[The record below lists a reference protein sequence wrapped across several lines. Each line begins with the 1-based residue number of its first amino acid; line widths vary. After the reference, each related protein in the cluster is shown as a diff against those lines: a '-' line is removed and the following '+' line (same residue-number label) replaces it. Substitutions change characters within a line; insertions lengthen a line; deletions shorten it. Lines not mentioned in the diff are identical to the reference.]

1 MVKGREFSV
10 TDRADDDADRS
21 AEEERRINQAGSGAI
36 AAEGA
41 EDAVDAMVAAIG
53 PRLSAPTM
61 QRRDV
66 VLVTGPWLAGV
77 SGVVAALCE
86 RLPEHTFI
94 EPAELAAGEA
104 PTAVVFV
111 VSAAAALTES
121 DCALLDAATT
131 GTDAVI
137 GVVSKIDVHRAWRDV
152 LATDRDALSAHAP
165 RYRDVPWVGAAALPE
180 RGEPRVDD
188 LVAAVREQ
196 LADTDLSRRN
206 RLRAWESRLQNVADR
221 YDRDADGA
229 GRRARVEALRE
240 QRSDILRQRR
250 LSKSERTIALR
261 SQTQQARVQLSYY
274 ARNRCASVRSELQ
287 EDLGSLTRRK
297 LSEFEAYARGRI
309 GEVVGEVDSGTSE
322 HLADMAQGLR
332 LPTGPPAPAALP
344 MIEIPPPQL
353 KSRRL
358 ETRLMMLLGAG
369 FGLGV
374 ALTLSRLL
382 ADLAP
387 GLTVAGAV
395 ACAAIGLALT
405 VWVVGTRGVLHDRA
419 LLDRWAG
426 EATGLLRS
434 ALEQL
439 VATRVLGAESSLT
452 TALGEQDE
460 VESARVNQQVGVI
473 DTELREHAVV
483 GARAAALRGREMPT
497 LQAALEAVRAEL
509 AEPAPPGD
517 DAGRGGVPQRSEG
530 TARGGGT
537 PPRRYAAG
545 GTPTRLPGET
555 GQLAGAGTSEP
566 GTDDPDSPTDAGTD
580 EIDETPSTNT
590 ADNVI

>member
-1 MVKGREFSV
+1 VWRRHRQGFAAAMVEGRGFNV
-10 TDRADDDADRS
+10 TD
-21 AEEERRINQAGSGAI
+21 QAGSGAF
-36 AAEGA
+36 AAG
-41 EDAVDAMVAAIG
+41 DADDPVDAMVAAIG
-53 PRLSAPTM
+53 PRLGAPTTL
-61 QRRDV
+61 RRDV

-77 SGVVAALCE
+77 SGVVAALSE

-94 EPAELAAGEA
+94 ESTDLAAGEA

-111 VSAAAALTES
+111 VSAAAVLTES
-121 DCALLDAATT
+121 DCALLDAAAAD
-131 GTDAVI
+131 TDAVI
-137 GVVSKIDVHRAWRDV
+137 GAVSKIDVHRAWADV
-152 LATDRDALSAHAP
+152 LAADREALSAHAP
-165 RYRDVPWVGAAALPE
+165 RYRDVPWTGVAALPD
-180 RGEPRVDD
+180 RGDPQVDD

-196 LADTDLSRRN
+196 LADTDLARRN

-240 QRSDILRQRR
+240 QRSGILRERR

-261 SQTQQARVQLSYY
+261 SQAQQARVQLSYF

-287 EDLGSLTRRK
+287 EDAAGLTRRQ
-297 LSEFEAYARGRI
+297 LPVFESYTRGRI
-309 GEVVGEVDSGTSE
+309 DEVVAEVDEGTTT
-322 HLADMAQGLR
+322 HLADVAKSLGLAAD
-332 LPTGPPAPAALP
+332 PPAPAALP
-344 MIEIPPPQL
+344 KIEMPAPQL

-358 ETRLMMLLGAG
+358 ETRLMMLVGAG

-382 ADLAP
+382 ADLTP

-405 VWVVGTRGVLHDRA
+405 VWVVGTRGLLRDRA

-426 EATGLLRS
+426 EATAQLRS

-439 VATRVLGAESSLT
+439 VATRVLGVESSLAA
-452 TALGEQDE
+452 ALGEQDE
-460 VESARVNQQVGVI
+460 VESARVTEQVGVI

-509 AEPAPPGD
+509 GEPAAPD
-517 DAGRGGVPQRSEG
+517 DAVSQTAGSDAPTGDSESPIE
-530 TARGGGT
+530 ADDT
-537 PPRRYAAG
+537 PAAAG
-545 GTPTRLPGET
+545 N
-555 GQLAGAGTSEP
+555 
-566 GTDDPDSPTDAGTD
+566 D
-580 EIDETPSTNT
+580 EIDETASPNT
-590 ADNVI
+590 ADNVF

>member
-1 MVKGREFSV
+1 MVEGRECSV
-10 TDRADDDADRS
+10 TDRAEDDAEQGSDVGVPP
-21 AEEERRINQAGSGAI
+21 ACGGEERRINEAGDGAI
-36 AAEGA
+36 AAEDSESA
-41 EDAVDAMVAAIG
+41 LDAMVAAIG
-53 PRLSAPTM
+53 PRLGAPMTA
-61 QRRDV
+61 RRDV

-77 SGVVAALCE
+77 SGVIAALSE

-94 EPAELAAGEA
+94 ESTDLAAGEA

-111 VSAAAALTES
+111 VSAAAGLTES
-121 DCALLDAATT
+121 DCTLLDAATT
-131 GTDAVI
+131 DTDAVI
-137 GVVSKIDVHRAWRDV
+137 GAVSKIDVHRTWRDV
-152 LATDRDALSAHAP
+152 LATDRDALATHAP
-165 RYRDVPWVGAAALPE
+165 RYRDAPWVGVAALPE

-188 LVAAVREQ
+188 LVAAVREE
-196 LADTDLSRRN
+196 LADADLPRRN
-206 RLRAWESRLQNVADR
+206 RLRAWESRLQTVADR

-240 QRSDILRQRR
+240 QRSAMLRQRR
-250 LSKSERTIALR
+250 LSKSERAIALR
-261 SQTQQARVQLSYY
+261 SQTQQARVQLSYF

-287 EDLGSLTRRK
+287 EDAASLTRAQ
-297 LSEFEAYARGRI
+297 LPEFDAYARGRF
-309 GEVVGEVDSGTSE
+309 GEVVAEVDAGTTV
-322 HLADMAQGLR
+322 HLADVARSLGLSVD
-332 LPTGPPAPAALP
+332 PQIPAALP
-344 MIEIPPPQL
+344 KIEIPPPQL

-358 ETRLMMLLGAG
+358 ETRLMMLVGAG

-405 VWVVGTRGVLHDRA
+405 VWVVGTRGLLRDRA
-419 LLDRWAG
+419 LLDRWTG
-426 EATGLLRS
+426 EATALLRS

-460 VESARVNQQVGVI
+460 VESARVIEQVGVI

-509 AEPAPPGD
+509 GEPAEPKTD
-517 DAGRGGVPQRSEG
+517 VAGNSAEG
-530 TARGGGT
+530 TET
-537 PPRRYAAG
+537 PAEGAADPAKDTA
-545 GTPTRLPGET
+545 TP
-555 GQLAGAGTSEP
+555 A
-566 GTDDPDSPTDAGTD
+566 D
-580 EIDETPSTNT
+580 EIDETESTNA
-590 ADNVI
+590 ADNAF

>member
-1 MVKGREFSV
+1 MVEGRGFNV
-10 TDRADDDADRS
+10 TDQADGAFAAEDAD
-21 AEEERRINQAGSGAI
+21 
-36 AAEGA
+36 
-41 EDAVDAMVAAIG
+41 DAVDAMVAAIG
-53 PRLSAPTM
+53 PRLGAPTTL
-61 QRRDV
+61 RRDV

-77 SGVVAALCE
+77 SGVVAALSE

-94 EPAELAAGEA
+94 ESTDLAAGEA

-121 DCALLDAATT
+121 DCALLDAAAAD
-131 GTDAVI
+131 TDAVI
-137 GVVSKIDVHRAWRDV
+137 GAVSKIDVHRAWADV
-152 LATDRDALSAHAP
+152 LAADREALSAHAP
-165 RYRDVPWVGAAALPE
+165 RYRDVPWTGVAALPD
-180 RGEPRVDD
+180 RGDPQVDD

-196 LADTDLSRRN
+196 LADTDLARRN

-240 QRSDILRQRR
+240 QRSGILRERR

-261 SQTQQARVQLSYY
+261 SQAQQARVQLSYF

-287 EDLGSLTRRK
+287 EDAAGLTRRQ
-297 LSEFEAYARGRI
+297 LPVFESYTRGRI
-309 GEVVGEVDSGTSE
+309 DEVVAEVDEGTTT
-322 HLADMAQGLR
+322 HLADVAKSLGLAAD
-332 LPTGPPAPAALP
+332 PPAPAALP
-344 MIEIPPPQL
+344 KIEMPAPQL

-358 ETRLMMLLGAG
+358 ETRLMMLVGAG

-382 ADLAP
+382 ADLTP

-405 VWVVGTRGVLHDRA
+405 VWVVGTRGLLRDRA

-426 EATGLLRS
+426 EATAQLRS

-439 VATRVLGAESSLT
+439 VATRVLGVESSLAA
-452 TALGEQDE
+452 ALGEQDE
-460 VESARVNQQVGVI
+460 VESARVTEQVGVI

-509 AEPAPPGD
+509 GEPAAPD
-517 DAGRGGVPQRSEG
+517 DAVSQTAGSDAPTGDSES
-530 TARGGGT
+530 AIEADDA
-537 PPRRYAAG
+537 PAAAG
-545 GTPTRLPGET
+545 N
-555 GQLAGAGTSEP
+555 
-566 GTDDPDSPTDAGTD
+566 D
-580 EIDETPSTNT
+580 EIDETASPNSV
-590 ADNVI
+590 DNVF

>member
-1 MVKGREFSV
+1 MVEGRGFNV
-10 TDRADDDADRS
+10 TD
-21 AEEERRINQAGSGAI
+21 QAGSGAF
-36 AAEGA
+36 AAEDA
-41 EDAVDAMVAAIG
+41 DDAVDAMVAAIG
-53 PRLSAPTM
+53 PRLGAPTTL
-61 QRRDV
+61 RRDV

-77 SGVVAALCE
+77 SGVVAALSE
-86 RLPEHTFI
+86 RLPEHTFV
-94 EPAELAAGEA
+94 ESTDLAAGEV

-121 DCALLDAATT
+121 DCALLDAAVAD
-131 GTDAVI
+131 TDAVI
-137 GVVSKIDVHRAWRDV
+137 GAVSKIDVHRAWADV
-152 LATDRDALSAHAP
+152 LAADREALSAHAP
-165 RYRDVPWVGAAALPE
+165 RYRDVPWTGVAALPD
-180 RGEPRVDD
+180 RGDPQVDD

-196 LADTDLSRRN
+196 LADTDLARRN

-240 QRSDILRQRR
+240 QRSGILRERR

-261 SQTQQARVQLSYY
+261 SQAQQARVQLSYF

-287 EDLGSLTRRK
+287 EDAAGLTRRQ
-297 LSEFEAYARGRI
+297 LPAFESYTRHRI
-309 GEVVGEVDSGTSE
+309 DEVVAEVDEGTNT
-322 HLADMAQGLR
+322 HLADVAKSLGL
-332 LPTGPPAPAALP
+332 PADPPAPAALP
-344 MIEIPPPQL
+344 KIEMPAPQL

-358 ETRLMMLLGAG
+358 ETRLMMLVGAG

-382 ADLAP
+382 ADLTP

-405 VWVVGTRGVLHDRA
+405 VWVVGTRGLLRDRA

-426 EATGLLRS
+426 EATAQLRS

-439 VATRVLGAESSLT
+439 VATRVLGAESSLAA
-452 TALGEQDE
+452 ALGEQDE
-460 VESARVNQQVGVI
+460 VESARVTEQVGVI

-483 GARAAALRGREMPT
+483 GARAAALRSREMPT

-509 AEPAPPGD
+509 GEPAAPGDAVSQTEGSDAPPGD
-517 DAGRGGVPQRSEG
+517 SESPIR
-530 TARGGGT
+530 ADDT
-537 PPRRYAAG
+537 PAAAG
-545 GTPTRLPGET
+545 N
-555 GQLAGAGTSEP
+555 
-566 GTDDPDSPTDAGTD
+566 D
-580 EIDETPSTNT
+580 EIDETASPNT
-590 ADNVI
+590 ADNVF